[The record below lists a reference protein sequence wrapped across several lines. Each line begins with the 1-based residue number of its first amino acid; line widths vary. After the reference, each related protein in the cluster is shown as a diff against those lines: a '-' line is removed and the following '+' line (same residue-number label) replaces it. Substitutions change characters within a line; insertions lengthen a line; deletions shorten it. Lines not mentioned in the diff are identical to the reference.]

1 MNNHVQMYIDQH
13 AFVQPEQ
20 ARHPIPRYN
29 IKLIEYLF
37 QFINHFLQY
46 TRKFTL

>member
-1 MNNHVQMYIDQH
+1 MYIDQH

-37 QFINHFLQY
+37 QFINHFLQIRENSHY
-46 TRKFTL
+46 DIK